1 MQNLTLSCFR
11 KIFPSCLCSLLQTT
25 PPVWLARPLDIGYM
39 GFYGFSGGSVVKTP
53 PAKAGDVGLIPALGR
68 FHWRRIWQPTPVFL
82 PGKSQGQRSLEDYGP
97 WGHKEPNTTQ
107 WPNKTTTATSAVLKV
122 SCFHDFSRR
131 WIYAVVHV
139 KDPWPVTVSS
149 YSFSPFCSRT
159 EYTQHPYSSMMWGNS
174 VYSQSWC
181 HGNVEKLWLLAMKEY
196 GNYVHNTNITFVE
209 V

>member
-122 SCFHDFSRR
+122 SCF
-131 WIYAVVHV
+131 
-139 KDPWPVTVSS
+139 PWLFTKVNLCCGPCERSMTSDGFLIFFFTLLFTHRVYTAPIFINDVRELCVLTELIPWKCWKTVAA
-149 YSFSPFCSRT
+149 CHERIRQLC
-159 EYTQHPYSSMMWGNS
+159 TQH
-174 VYSQSWC
+174 
-181 HGNVEKLWLLAMKEY
+181 
-196 GNYVHNTNITFVE
+196 
-209 V
+209 